1 MSRAVTDEFV
11 SSREIESLD
20 DALRLL
26 AESRRSILLETTVE
40 GKPARGILVD
50 YGAYRELLQRLEDL
64 EDLHAMRE
72 AEIEYRAGEGR
83 PFSEVVAELK
93 AEEEANLEVE
103 TAVSS

>member
-1 MSRAVTDEFV
+1 MSRAVTAEFV

-50 YGAYRELLQRLEDL
+50 YGTYRELLQRLEDL
-64 EDLHAMRE
+64 EDLRAMRE
-72 AEIEYRAGEGR
+72 AETEYRAGEGR
-83 PFSEVVAELK
+83 TFSEIVAELK
-93 AEEEANLEVE
+93 AEEEANL
-103 TAVSS
+103 

>member
-1 MSRAVTDEFV
+1 MSRAVTAEFV

-26 AESRRSILLETTVE
+26 AESKQSILLETVIQ
-40 GKPARGILVD
+40 GKPSRGILVD
-50 YGAYRELLQRLEDL
+50 YEAYRELLQRLEDL

-83 PFSEVVAELK
+83 PFSEIVAELK
-93 AEEEANLEVE
+93 AEDEANV
-103 TAVSS
+103 

>member
-1 MSRAVTDEFV
+1 MSRAVTAEFI
-11 SSREIESLD
+11 STREIESLD

-40 GKPARGILVD
+40 GKLARGILVD
-50 YGAYRELLQRLEDL
+50 YGVYQELLQRLEDL

-83 PFSEVVAELK
+83 PFSEIVAELK
-93 AEEEANLEVE
+93 AEEEAN
-103 TAVSS
+103 VSS

>member
-1 MSRAVTDEFV
+1 MSRAVTAEFV
-11 SSREIESLD
+11 LSREIESLE

-26 AESRRSILLETTVE
+26 AESRRSILLETIVE

-50 YGAYRELLQRLEDL
+50 YGAYQELLQRLEDL

-83 PFSEVVAELK
+83 PFSEIVAELK
-93 AEEEANLEVE
+93 AEEEAN
-103 TAVSS
+103 VSS